1 MKIQPQILHEDNQLL
16 ILCKPA
22 CMPSVPDATHDPSL
36 LEWAKQYL
44 KKTYNK
50 PGNVFLGVVHRLD
63 RPVSGIICFAKTSKA
78 ASRLFTQMQH
88 GLLQKTYLAVVHG
101 APKTPEGVCTNV
113 LVKDTKTNRV
123 TPYPADTKIEGG
135 RYART
140 LWKVLHTA
148 GGLSLMLLKPL
159 TGRPH
164 QLRVHCAELGCP
176 IVGDVKYGPRP
187 ALPDGSI
194 RLHAWKLTLI
204 HPTRGEQMEFTADLP
219 ETGRWMKWKQKI
231 SAPDWLERMCQLS
244 ESTI

>member
-1 MKIQPQILHEDNQLL
+1 MKPQPKIIHEDNQLL

-22 CMPSVPDATHDPSL
+22 CMPSVPDVTHDQSL

-63 RPVSGIICFAKTSKA
+63 RPVSGVICFAKTSKA
-78 ASRLFTQMQH
+78 ASRLFTQMQQ
-88 GLLQKTYLAVVHG
+88 GLMQKTYLAVVHG
-101 APKTPEGVCTNV
+101 APKTLEGVCTNV

-123 TPYPADTKIEGG
+123 MPYSAGTKIAEG
-135 RYART
+135 RYASSQ
-140 LWKVLHTA
+140 WKVMLTD

-176 IVGDVKYGPRP
+176 IVGDVKYGPGP

-194 RLHAWKLTLI
+194 CLHAWRLTLI
-204 HPTRGEQMEFTADLP
+204 HPTRKEPMEFTANLP
-219 ETGRWMKWKQKI
+219 ETEAWMKWKQKI
-231 SAPDWLERMCQLS
+231 SVPD
-244 ESTI
+244 